1 MNKIV
6 ATIREIKNVDN
17 LHIIKSD
24 FFTQTLTMISLEL
37 PNDLKITSKVELGV
51 KPTNVTIAKN
61 FSGFISLDNQL
72 FSSVVSIEEGKL
84 LACVNLKIEDT
95 VLQSIITLESLK
107 NLELRVGDEVRVFI
121 DASQLSIAKV
131 ICD

>member
-6 ATIREIKNVDN
+6 VTIKEINNVDN
-17 LHIIKSD
+17 LHIIKSN

-37 PNDLKITSKVELGV
+37 PDDLNIKSKVELCV
-51 KPTNVTIAKN
+51 KPTNITVAKN
-61 FSGFISLDNQL
+61 FSGLVSLDNQL
-72 FSSVVSIEEGKL
+72 FSSVLSIEEGEL

-95 VLQSIITLESLK
+95 TLQSIITLESLK
-107 NLELRVGDEVRVFI
+107 NLEVKVGDEVKVFI
-121 DASQLSIAKV
+121 DASQLSISRV